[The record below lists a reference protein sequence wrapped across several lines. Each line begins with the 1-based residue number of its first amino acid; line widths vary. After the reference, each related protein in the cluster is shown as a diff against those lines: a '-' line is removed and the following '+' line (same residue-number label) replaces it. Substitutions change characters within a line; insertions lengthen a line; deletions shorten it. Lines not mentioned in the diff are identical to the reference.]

1 MPPSCGFDT
10 MGHFVC
16 IKVCNP
22 EPGRDGITQSQY
34 AHPRK
39 NFPAQAIW
47 LQAVPPSSLTLSPRL
62 NNAPDDTPSLFV
74 LSTIESS
81 SGNAGRNKN
90 KSSLIEYR
98 LRSPLSY
105 CGGAAPCRN
114 KHALPTLKCDNLVN
128 NYLYFRFLS
137 HVTFNVLT
145 VS

>member
-47 LQAVPPSSLTLSPRL
+47 LQAVPPSLPDAKPPGLIMPRTTLCHYLFCPRL
-62 NNAPDDTPSLFV
+62 SL
-74 LSTIESS
+74 LQEMRDGIKINHPLLNT
-81 SGNAGRNKN
+81 AADPLC
-90 KSSLIEYR
+90 LIAVER
-98 LRSPLSY
+98 LPAVINMDS
-105 CGGAAPCRN
+105 
-114 KHALPTLKCDNLVN
+114 PTLKCDKLVN
-128 NYLYFRFLS
+128 NYLYL
-137 HVTFNVLT
+137 
-145 VS
+145 

>member
-47 LQAVPPSSLTLSPRL
+47 LQAVPPSLTLSPRL
-62 NNAPDDTPSLFV
+62 NNAPDDTLSLFV

-98 LRSPLSY
+98 RRSPLSY
-105 CGGAAPCRN
+105 CGGA
-114 KHALPTLKCDNLVN
+114 LPFPTAINMDSLTLKCDKLVN
-128 NYLYFRFLS
+128 NYLYLLLLLS
-137 HVTFNVLT
+137 HGIFNLF
-145 VS
+145 